1 MNNVIKY
8 ILISI
13 VILLLQVLVLNNLN
27 IKGYAIPFLYLWIIL
42 RLPASMSRILTITI
56 GFLIGLTVDIFS
68 NTLGMHAMATTLFAY
83 LKDPVTLLYI
93 PKEDIKNS
101 AISIAGLGIAVYLKL
116 LLTMVLIFCISIY
129 IIEAFSFV
137 NVFILLIKIFTSFLS
152 TFILILAFDKLN
164 LVNKNI

>member
-56 GFLIGLTVDIFS
+56 GFVIGLTVDIFS

>member
-83 LKDPVTLLYI
+83 LKDPTSSSDGGGTALIWNYNYDDGGALL
-93 PKEDIKNS
+93 DNNRG
-101 AISIAGLGIAVYLKL
+101 AGFTVRP
-116 LLTMVLIFCISIY
+116 
-129 IIEAFSFV
+129 FV
-137 NVFILLIKIFTSFLS
+137 DN
-152 TFILILAFDKLN
+152 DQD
-164 LVNKNI
+164 

>member
-152 TFILILAFDKLN
+152 TFILIMAFDKLN